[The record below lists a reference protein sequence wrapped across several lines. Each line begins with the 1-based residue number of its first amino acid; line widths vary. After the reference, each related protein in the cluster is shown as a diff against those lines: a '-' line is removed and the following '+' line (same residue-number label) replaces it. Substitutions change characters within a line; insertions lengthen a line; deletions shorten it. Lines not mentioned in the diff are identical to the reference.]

1 MAVKQSITSAEVA
14 ELNRRYTF
22 FDWSR
27 QSAVNPLSIE
37 RAEGI
42 YLYDF
47 DGKRYMDFNA
57 QLMNV
62 NIGYQ
67 HPKVVQA
74 IKDQAER
81 LCYVSPRMA
90 TLPRGELGRLLAEVT
105 PGDLSKSFFTLGG
118 TEATDHAIKIARLVT
133 GRQKIVSRY
142 RSYHGSTF
150 GAMSLTGEPR
160 RWANEPGIPGVVR
173 VLDPFRYR
181 CSFCRGEAACDLRC
195 ADHLEEVIG
204 YEGPQNVAA
213 VIMEPVTGANGIII
227 PPEGYFQRVREICDR
242 HGILFIADEV
252 MSGFCR
258 TGKWFAI
265 EHWDVAPDIM
275 TVSKGL
281 TSGYVPLGAVVVTD
295 KVAEHFEDETLW
307 MGLTY
312 GAHTLACAA
321 AIATIEVYREEG
333 IPERVTNLGKVLARE
348 YSRMVRKHPS
358 IGETRNIG
366 LFSAIELVKDRQTR
380 EPLVPALDPR
390 FENYGPV
397 REMGAYMLKRGLTT
411 LTRWNWVFVNP
422 PLTITEEQLLE
433 GLDIV
438 DGALEIA
445 DRALD

>member
-67 HPKVVQA
+67 HPKVIQA

-90 TLPRGELGRLLAEVT
+90 TLPRGELGRLLSEVT

-118 TEATDHAIKIARLVT
+118 TEATDHAIKIARAVT

-160 RWANEPGIPGVVR
+160 RWANEPGIPGIVR

-265 EHWDVAPDIM
+265 EHWDVVPDIM

-281 TSGYVPLGAVVVTD
+281 TSGYVPLGAVVVND
-295 KVAEHFEDETLW
+295 KIAKHFEDETLW

-333 IPERVTNLGKVLARE
+333 IPARVTKLGEVLARE
-348 YSRMVRKHPS
+348 YSRMMRKHPS

-397 REMGAYMLKRGLTT
+397 KEMGAYMLKRGLTT